1 MCKEEEEERKR
12 RKWQAAEIEAT
23 AAAPS
28 QPARLDVSR
37 SDHIPLVNF
46 ILYCFDLLCTGR
58 VSLNTD
64 APSVTVRIRLG
75 VFAVNENISLLLQAS
90 KYFLPTCTHNSGI
103 PALNLTLSKI
113 NNGPIWVQEAAVPDR
128 TGRLVPSS
136 PPLLQP
142 NQTGQYH
149 CTSPG
154 LQPSEEEYRLK
165 VVGKKESKFEH
176 FLFLFCCVGSCGAST
191 WCSAFGA
198 KCCGFNF

>member
-1 MCKEEEEERKR
+1 M
-12 RKWQAAEIEAT
+12 

-46 ILYCFDLLCTGR
+46 ILYCFDPLCTGQ
-58 VSLNTD
+58 VSLSTN
-64 APSVTVRIRLG
+64 APIVTGGVQSG
-75 VFAVNENISLLLQAS
+75 VFAVNENVSLLLQAPI
-90 KYFLPTCTHNSGI
+90 YFLPTCTHNSGI
-103 PALNLTLSKI
+103 PAINLTLSKI
-113 NNGPIWVQEAAVPDR
+113 NNGPIWVQEAAVPDV

-142 NQTGQYH
+142 NQTGQYR

-154 LQPSEEEYRLK
+154 LPPSDEEYRLN

-191 WCSAFGA
+191 
-198 KCCGFNF
+198 